1 MISGVKILDSVCKGC
16 VNCIKSCPTEAI
28 RVVDGLVHIIPELC
42 ISCGECLRTCREK
55 ALGLDEDDWGVLRAY
70 GSPILLAD
78 PTFYVQ
84 FGSYW
89 RPSLVREA
97 LLGVWGVEDLAEE
110 MSVAFDLVAYANCR
124 AIEETPPDRLPLI
137 STYCPAMIRLI
148 RARFP
153 ELLGHLIPSES
164 PLEIAALLHRKNK
177 GDVRPV
183 TLAAPCPAKIAMV
196 REPVGR
202 ETSIVTHA
210 VSVRRV
216 VRDLLAA
223 GSRVEQDVPALENK
237 RWILWGLRGGE
248 ARHMAQF
255 SRRRPLRTLAV
266 SGLRNSIDLLR
277 ELELGRLQNIDFVEC
292 RVCDLGCIGGIGN
305 AESRFLAHLRLKN
318 LPQKWRLSPEEKR
331 TVEELYESGIWRL
344 EKAVEPLERLPLGE
358 DLAESM
364 AKLKRLKSI
373 YAELPHLDC
382 GACGRPSCHALAED
396 VVRGDAEMTDCVF
409 KLRDRIASL
418 AEEITNLSK
427 NVPHTLR
434 TRSDER

>member
-1 MISGVKILDSVCKGC
+1 MIFGVRILDAVCKGC

-42 ISCGECLRTCREK
+42 IDCGECLRTCRDK
-55 ALGLDEDDWGVLRAY
+55 ALVLDEDDWGILRAY
-70 GSPILLAD
+70 GSPLLLAD

-89 RPSLVREA
+89 KASLVRGA
-97 LLGVWGVEDLAEE
+97 LHSVWDVEDLTEE
-110 MSVAFDLVAYANCR
+110 MSIAFDLVAYANCR
-124 AIEETPPDRLPLI
+124 AVEEASSDQLPLI

-153 ELLGHLIPSES
+153 ELLGRLVPSES
-164 PLEIAALLHRKNK
+164 PLEVAGLLRKRK
-177 GDVRPV
+177 GDTRPI
-183 TLAAPCPAKIAMV
+183 TLAAPCSAKVAMV
-196 REPVGR
+196 RGPVGR
-202 ETSIVTHA
+202 ETSALAHV

-223 GSRVEQDVPALENK
+223 GSRVERDVPPMQNK

-255 SRRRPLRTLAV
+255 SRKRPLRTLAV
-266 SGLRNSIDLLR
+266 SGLRNSLDLLR

-292 RVCDLGCIGGIGN
+292 RTCDLGCVGGIGN

-318 LPQKWRLSPEEKR
+318 LPQKWRLSPEERK
-331 TVEELYESGIWRL
+331 TVEDLYESGIWRL
-344 EKAVEPLERLPLGE
+344 EKAVEPQERLPLGE

-364 AKLKRLKSI
+364 AKLKKLKAI
-373 YAELPHLDC
+373 HAELPHLDC

-409 KLRDRIASL
+409 KLRDRIAFL
-418 AEEITNLSK
+418 AEEITALSK

-434 TRSDER
+434 MRSDER